1 MTKNDPLLPPPKTV
15 EYVVTPGAYHPV
27 MGLRLWSSDDWE
39 DFVFECVSEIKKFKK
54 EYSSVKRLGGAG
66 DKGRDVEALYELT
79 RALHKWD
86 LYQCKHYDAP
96 ISPSTF
102 FPELAKFFGHVAIN
116 SYPEPARYYL
126 CAPQNC
132 GTDLNDLLTGDPE
145 VFRDAFLNAWR
156 NGNQGLK
163 PLMSNLDTTVE
174 LVVENFDFSR
184 IKEFQARDLVAWHE
198 RDSQAHYRRFGVKPK
213 RSKSPAVPKKPSK
226 KEQKYIEQLLL
237 AYAEDLGRSLSIEDL
252 PDTDHLE
259 HFEGSRAQF
268 YSAEGLRIFSR
279 DIFPKQFDEL
289 LDEIKGGVRT
299 AIANK
304 TLLTGLDRVHKAVEI
319 VSTFKIT
326 ENPLSSS
333 LRAPDLPGACHHLA
347 NRGQIKWVK

>member
-1 MTKNDPLLPPPKTV
+1 MIKNHLAPPAKSV
-15 EYVVTPGAYHPV
+15 QYIVSPGAYHPV
-27 MGLRLWSSDDWE
+27 MGLRLWNPDDWE
-39 DFVFECVSEIKKFKK
+39 EFVFECVEEIKQFRK
-54 EYSSVKRLGGAG
+54 EYSSVKRLGGSG
-66 DKGRDVEALYELT
+66 DKGRDVEALYALP

-102 FPELAKFFGHVAIN
+102 FPELAKFFGHIATG
-116 SYPEPARYYL
+116 SYPEPANYFL

-132 GTDLNDLLTGDPE
+132 GTDLNDLLTGSPDA
-145 VFRDAFLNAWR
+145 FRDVFLNAWR
-156 NGNQGLK
+156 NGTNGLK
-163 PLMSNLDTTVE
+163 GVKDALTSSVE
-174 LVVENFDFSR
+174 SVVAGFDFGR

-198 RDSQAHYRRFGVKPK
+198 RNSKAHFQRFGVKPQRAK
-213 RSKSPAVPKKPSK
+213 PPSVPKKPAK

-237 AYAEDLGRSLSIEDL
+237 VYSEDLGKTVTIAEL
-252 PDTDHLE
+252 PKTEHLE

-279 DIFPKQFDEL
+279 DIFPNQFDDL
-289 LDEIKGGVRT
+289 LEEIKGGVRT

-304 TLLTGLDRVHKAVEI
+304 SLLTGLDRVHKAVEI
-319 VSTFKIT
+319 VSTFKIS

-333 LRAPDLPGACHHLA
+333 LRAPDLPGTCHHLA
-347 NRGQIKWVK
+347 NRGQIKWIK